1 MSTALSLS
9 LIFALLAS
17 RPNAP
22 SLSIPVFA
30 YLRQRVCVCVC
41 VCVCVRARALV
52 CACCVLRISTQAC
65 SAATGMDTHANRT
78 PPTHAPTYPPT
89 HVYTIATAQAHE
101 RKYSRPRPV
110 ANAEQEAD
118 DAIPRATPDEVVQRL
133 LAELCRV
140 RRPVSWRKA
149 HTRRR
154 LRARACTHIT
164 TPTSVQAHSR
174 V

>member
-52 CACCVLRISTQAC
+52 CVL
-65 SAATGMDTHANRT
+65 
-78 PPTHAPTYPPT
+78 
-89 HVYTIATAQAHE
+89 
-101 RKYSRPRPV
+101 
-110 ANAEQEAD
+110 
-118 DAIPRATPDEVVQRL
+118 
-133 LAELCRV
+133 
-140 RRPVSWRKA
+140 
-149 HTRRR
+149 
-154 LRARACTHIT
+154 
-164 TPTSVQAHSR
+164 
-174 V
+174 